1 RGATGQRGK
10 FARKMEGAVENRVE
24 EWFLA
29 ESISRGEQLF
39 RSIVVDGKCKH
50 PLEPLD
56 ARWAEFLEGV
66 QDRFRI
72 GIRSKPVPF
81 RFKQR
86 PERSMVVDLT
96 VERNPAR
103 TVLVRHRLV
112 AASAIDDCKPAMPE
126 HDARVLMEAFTVR
139 PAVRDGVR
147 HRLDGLSCVSSK
159 R

>member
-1 RGATGQRGK
+1 
-10 FARKMEGAVENRVE
+10 
-24 EWFLA
+24 
-29 ESISRGEQLF
+29 
-39 RSIVVDGKCKH
+39 
-50 PLEPLD
+50 
-56 ARWAEFLEGV
+56 EFLEGV

-126 HDARVLMEAFTVR
+126 HNARVLMEAFTVR

-159 R
+159 RAVQPEYSGDTTHLKRPPRTPLGILESSS